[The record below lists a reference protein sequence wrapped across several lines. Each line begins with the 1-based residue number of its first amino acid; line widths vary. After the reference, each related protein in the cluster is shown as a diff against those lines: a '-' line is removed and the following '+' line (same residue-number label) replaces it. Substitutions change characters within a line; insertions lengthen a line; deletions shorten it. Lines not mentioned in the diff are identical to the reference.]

1 MNKILLTAL
10 TLAATLRILHAAPE
24 IGAPAPG
31 FTLPDIKGASHS
43 LADYKGKFVVLEWV
57 NHGCP
62 FVKKHYD
69 SDNMQTLQREYTGK
83 GVAWL
88 SICSSAPG
96 KQGHMSADEWSRTVE
111 RQKSAATAVL
121 LDADGKTGRAYDAK
135 TTPHMFIINPE
146 GKLIYAGG
154 IDDKATTNKEDIAT
168 ARNHVSAA
176 LREAMDGK
184 PVTMAESRPYGC
196 SVKY

>member
-1 MNKILLTAL
+1 MNKLLVSAL
-10 TLAATLRILHAAPE
+10 TLAATLGTLQAAPK
-24 IGAPAPG
+24 IGAPAPD
-31 FTLPDIKGASHS
+31 FTLPDIKGANHS
-43 LADYKGKFVVLEWV
+43 LGDYKGKFVVLEWV

-96 KQGHMSADEWSRTVE
+96 KQGYMSADEWSRTIE

-121 LDADGKTGRAYDAK
+121 VDADGKAGRAYDAK

-154 IDDKATTNKEDIAT
+154 IDDKDTTNKEDIAI

-184 PVTMAESRPYGC
+184 AVSVAETRPYGC